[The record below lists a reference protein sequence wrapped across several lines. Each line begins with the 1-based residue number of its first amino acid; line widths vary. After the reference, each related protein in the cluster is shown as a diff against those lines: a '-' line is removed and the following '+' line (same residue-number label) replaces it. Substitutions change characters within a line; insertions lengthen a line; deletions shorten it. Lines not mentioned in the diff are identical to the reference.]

1 MGATIAWIELTAC
14 WLVWAYPFVFRA
26 PHFQKRESVALA
38 GATRLGILLE
48 AAAIGLAFIRA
59 PGSPRSHPAALVA
72 ALVFGIIG
80 ATLAW
85 TAVDHLGK
93 QFRVHAG
100 LYVDHE
106 LVRTGPYAIIRHP
119 IYGSLLGMLLAVIL
133 LLTPWNRALLSLAL
147 FVIGT
152 EIRVR
157 TEDRLLAS
165 RFGTEFAE
173 YRKRVPAYIPFVR

>member
-1 MGATIAWIELTAC
+1 MRATIGWIELTAC
-14 WLVWAYPFVFRA
+14 WVLWAYPFIFRA
-26 PHFQKRESVALA
+26 PHVQRRESVTVI
-38 GATRLGILLE
+38 GPTRLGLLLE
-48 AAAIGLAFIRA
+48 AAAIAVAFIRT
-59 PGSPRSHPAALVA
+59 PGSPRTHPAALLA

-80 ATLAW
+80 VTLAW

-100 LYVDHE
+100 LYIDHE
-106 LVRTGPYAIIRHP
+106 LVRTGPYAVIRHP
-119 IYGSLLGMLLAVIL
+119 IYGSLLAMLLAVIV
-133 LLTPWNRALLSLAL
+133 LLTPWKRALLSLAL
-147 FVIGT
+147 FAVGT

-173 YRKRVPAYIPFVR
+173 YRKRVAAYIPFVR

>member
-1 MGATIAWIELTAC
+1 MGVTVAWLELSAC
-14 WLVWAYPFVFRA
+14 WVLWAYPFIFRA
-26 PHFQKRESVALA
+26 PHVQRRESVTVI
-38 GATRLGILLE
+38 GPTRLGLLLE

-59 PGSPRSHPAALVA
+59 PGTPRTHPAALLA

-100 LYVDHE
+100 LYIDHE
-106 LVRTGPYAIIRHP
+106 LVRTGPYAVIRHP
-119 IYGSLLGMLLAVIL
+119 IYGSLLAMLLAVIV
-133 LLTPWNRALLSLAL
+133 LLTPWKRALLSLAL

-173 YRKRVPAYIPFVR
+173 YRKRVAAYIPLVR